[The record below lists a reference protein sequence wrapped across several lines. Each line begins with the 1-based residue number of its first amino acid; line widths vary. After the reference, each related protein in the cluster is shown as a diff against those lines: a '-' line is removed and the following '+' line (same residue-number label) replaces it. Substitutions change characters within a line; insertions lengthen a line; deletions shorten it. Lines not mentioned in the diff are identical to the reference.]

1 MKFKKILS
9 AAAAVILGFSVIAGC
24 SDSDSKSDAKK
35 DISSITAADVFSDL
49 KVGWNLGNSLDSV
62 GSGLSSETSWGNPI
76 VTKELIDA
84 VKSAGFNT
92 VRIPVTWMGHFSEG
106 PEYKIDEEWM
116 NRVEEVVNYVID
128 NGMYAIINIHHD
140 GNDTSSSWLT
150 PEPTDEAEMI
160 SKFTVL
166 WTQIADRFKDYDE
179 KLLFAGMNE
188 LHKGYD
194 KPADAYLQ
202 LTNKLNQ
209 SFVDT
214 VRAGGGNN
222 PQRILIVQAYNTNAE
237 YAISGLQIPDDT
249 AENKIMAEF
258 HFYDPWSFAGEGRN
272 SWGKGGPTNDR
283 WGQEEWVDD
292 IFGRLKTTFSDNGI
306 PVIMGEYGAVNNK
319 AGYSDTRR
327 YYVEYV
333 TKAARQNG
341 ILPIWWDNGFDGI
354 DGGEAFALF
363 DRQNGN
369 VVLHQDLIDAIMRGV
384 NEEDYEIALPVYPS

>member
-1 MKFKKILS
+1 MLLTMVCTRLLIYIMTVRDL
-9 AAAAVILGFSVIAGC
+9 VILA
-24 SDSDSKSDAKK
+24 
-35 DISSITAADVFSDL
+35 
-49 KVGWNLGNSLDSV
+49 
-62 GSGLSSETSWGNPI
+62 
-76 VTKELIDA
+76 
-84 VKSAGFNT
+84 
-92 VRIPVTWMGHFSEG
+92 
-106 PEYKIDEEWM
+106 Y
-116 NRVEEVVNYVID
+116 
-128 NGMYAIINIHHD
+128 
-140 GNDTSSSWLT
+140 

-188 LHKGYD
+188 LPKGYD

-272 SWGKGGPTNDR
+272 SWGQRRSDKRQMGSGG
-283 WGQEEWVDD
+283 
-292 IFGRLKTTFSDNGI
+292 
-306 PVIMGEYGAVNNK
+306 MG
-319 AGYSDTRR
+319 
-327 YYVEYV
+327 
-333 TKAARQNG
+333 
-341 ILPIWWDNGFDGI
+341 
-354 DGGEAFALF
+354 
-363 DRQNGN
+363 
-369 VVLHQDLIDAIMRGV
+369 
-384 NEEDYEIALPVYPS
+384 

>member
-1 MKFKKILS
+1 
-9 AAAAVILGFSVIAGC
+9 
-24 SDSDSKSDAKK
+24 
-35 DISSITAADVFSDL
+35 
-49 KVGWNLGNSLDSV
+49 
-62 GSGLSSETSWGNPI
+62 
-76 VTKELIDA
+76 
-84 VKSAGFNT
+84 
-92 VRIPVTWMGHFSEG
+92 
-106 PEYKIDEEWM
+106 M

-363 DRQNGN
+363 DRQNEN